1 MESNVKV
8 TKVTEM
14 PLTNA
19 EKQKR
24 YRDRLTADAIKRRE
38 YLRKERLR
46 KQKHKHINRARTR
59 TSISD

>member
-1 MESNVKV
+1 
-8 TKVTEM
+8 M

-24 YRDRLTADAIKRRE
+24 YRDRLTADTINRQE

-46 KQKHKHINRARTR
+46 KQKQTNK
-59 TSISD
+59 